1 MRVRPPDLVI
11 MRVRLPDGV
20 IRMLLTRRIAV
31 GGPSG
36 RDGSD
41 SSCPDSLGPEVTL
54 EEALEGIQRYVTI
67 FVPYFFE
74 LIPVKGFSTDRV

>member
-1 MRVRPPDLVI
+1 MRVRLPDLMI

-20 IRMLLTRRIAV
+20 IRRLLTRRIAV

-41 SSCPDSLGPEVTL
+41 SRCPDSLGPEVTL

-67 FVPYFFE
+67 YLRYFFLFDYSE
-74 LIPVKGFSTDRV
+74 GFQ